1 MKRLILLAALLFS
14 LLLPLGAAYAFEV
27 KIDNSIHLNKEE
39 IADGNIYANC
49 QEMTID
55 GTVNGDIIALCQ
67 KIVINGTVEGDV
79 IAFGQNIEINGE
91 VKGNARLAGPQITI
105 NGVIGHNVNALG
117 NDIKFTKNS
126 AIKWDVL
133 VAGVNGNFDGN
144 IDGNLHGL
152 ISTASISGK
161 VGRNINLTFDN
172 TSTPT
177 GDNFIITKDAV
188 IAGNINYTSTKDLK
202 LESISSVSGQI
213 NKDVKKDTTN
223 PNAWLWM
230 IFYKLSSL
238 ILIAL
243 VVLSLKKE
251 SLTMAVSKIDNKYWQ
266 SLLMGL
272 AALILTPLVIILLM
286 LTIVGIPLALI
297 ILAIYLSAILLS
309 TIFGAYYLGEIFFK
323 KLLKIKKIN
332 NYGLAVLGLII
343 FTLLSVIPFIGWMVS
358 FLTIILGLGSI
369 LLIIKDKQND

>member
-1 MKRLILLAALLFS
+1 MKRPILLAVLLFS

-27 KIDNSIHLNKEE
+27 KVDNSIHLNKEE

-105 NGVIGHNVNALG
+105 NGVIGHNVNVLG

-126 AIKWDVL
+126 AVKWDVL

-152 ISTASISGK
+152 ISAASISGK
-161 VGRNINLTFDN
+161 VGRNINLTIDDS
-172 TSTPT
+172 TST
-177 GDNFIITKDAV
+177 NNSNLIVTKEAV
-188 IAGNINYTSTKDLK
+188 IAGNINYTATKDLT
-202 LESISSVSGQI
+202 LESTSSVSGQI
-213 NKDVKKDTTN
+213 NKEARKVNTHN
-223 PNAWLWM
+223 NNWLWV

-238 ILIAL
+238 ILIAI
-243 VVLSLKKE
+243 VLISLKKK
-251 SLTMAVSKIDNKYWQ
+251 SLEEVTEKINSKWWQ
-266 SLLMGL
+266 SLLIGL
-272 AALILTPLVIILLM
+272 AILFFTPPLIVLLM
-286 LTIVGIPLALI
+286 LTIVGIPLALM
-297 ILAIYLSAILLS
+297 ILAFYLIAILLS
-309 TIFGAYYLGEIFFK
+309 LIFSSYYLGNLIFKSTKFKNNNIYLITIFGI
-323 KLLKIKKIN
+323 
-332 NYGLAVLGLII
+332 VI
-343 FTLLSVIPFIGWMVS
+343 FTLLSFIPFIGWFIS
-358 FLTIILGLGSI
+358 LLAITIGLGSLFLTI
-369 LLIIKDKQND
+369 KK